1 MRAALSLTRRVS
13 ARGASASALSPRGS
27 AESSELSEA
36 CNAALQAQERAFS
49 SGGMLRM
56 RASSSPWT
64 LQHERQSTAALASSS
79 SSLAAAAAWQASV
92 LQSESTLVEDWLA
105 AMHQVDAEARNVCS
119 GLLSRHPTLLYRD
132 ATRTTGV
139 VQALVEATRQRHL
152 LRPYHMQDTHILAL
166 VDRYTPES
174 LRARLSELHR
184 LVWQKLDDSNTPA
197 LFAGRTSLDML
208 DLDAKALA
216 LKAQALRALIPEFL
230 PSTVLRACPELL
242 DVQVDDLPQ
251 HVRRAGDVVV
261 VGAHTQAELVGPN
274 NVVIVRSKVLEQQQS
289 ASAAGTASAA
299 AMASPGSS
307 PPLPVSPFAA
317 AAAAAGAPGGM
328 AAGRLLRTARCG
340 AQALLRDSAPT
351 SAATMTPSRE
361 VTKVFCNTRQLVYAA
376 GDTVE
381 VRVEDPHKAQEDL
394 SAACRMAVLQR
405 LSLAGQASTGHV
417 RVA

>member
-1 MRAALSLTRRVS
+1 
-13 ARGASASALSPRGS
+13 
-27 AESSELSEA
+27 
-36 CNAALQAQERAFS
+36 
-49 SGGMLRM
+49 M
-56 RASSSPWT
+56 RASQSPWT

-92 LQSESTLVEDWLA
+92 QQSESTLVEDWLA
-105 AMHQVDAEARNVCS
+105 AMHQVDAEARNLCS
-119 GLLSRHPTLLYRD
+119 GLLSRNPTLLYRD
-132 ATRTTGV
+132 AARTTGV

-152 LRPYHMQDTHILAL
+152 LRPYHMQDAHILAL

-197 LFAGRTSLDML
+197 LFAARTSLDML

-261 VGAHTQAELVGPN
+261 VGAHTQAELVAPN
-274 NVVIVRSKVLEQQQS
+274 NVVIVRSRVIEPVQAQQPQPQ
-289 ASAAGTASAA
+289 AAAGGYGASGL
-299 AMASPGSS
+299 ASPGSS

-317 AAAAAGAPGGM
+317 AAA
-328 AAGRLLRTARCG
+328 GRLLRTARCG
-340 AQALLRDSAPT
+340 AAALLRDTAPAT
-351 SAATMTPSRE
+351 SGAAAAASRE

-376 GDTVE
+376 GEAVE

-405 LSLAGQASTGHV
+405 LSLAGQASGGHV

>member
-1 MRAALSLTRRVS
+1 M
-13 ARGASASALSPRGS
+13 
-27 AESSELSEA
+27 
-36 CNAALQAQERAFS
+36 
-49 SGGMLRM
+49 
-56 RASSSPWT
+56 
-64 LQHERQSTAALASSS
+64 
-79 SSLAAAAAWQASV
+79 
-92 LQSESTLVEDWLA
+92 
-105 AMHQVDAEARNVCS
+105 CS
-119 GLLSRHPTLLYRD
+119 GLLSRNPTLLYRD
-132 ATRTTGV
+132 AVRTTGV

-152 LRPYHMQDTHILAL
+152 LRPYHMQDAHVLAL

-174 LRARLSELHR
+174 LRARLAELHR

-197 LFAGRTSLDML
+197 LFAARTSLDML

-242 DVQVDDLPQ
+242 DVQVDDLPH

-261 VGAHTQAELVGPN
+261 VGAHTQAELVAPN
-274 NVVIVRSKVLEQQQS
+274 NVVIVRSKVLEQQQPS
-289 ASAAGTASAA
+289 ATGASGAGTL
-299 AMASPGSS
+299 ASPGSS
-307 PPLPVSPFAA
+307 PPVPVSPFAA
-317 AAAAAGAPGGM
+317 AAAAAGASSGM

-340 AQALLRDSAPT
+340 AQALLRDSAPA
-351 SAATMTPSRE
+351 SGAGAMMSRE

-376 GDTVE
+376 GDQVE